1 MKKALIL
8 LIIITVSFCCAVKK
22 TTREPL
28 YNLLVIVS
36 DALRADA
43 LSCYGGEA
51 DTPNIS
57 QLAAE
62 GVLFENAYSNS
73 SWTVPSSISM
83 FTGTYPAAFG
93 QLVIENPDIAK
104 NRPPFFMVND
114 RQVLLAE
121 ALGKKGYDVYY
132 DLESGLAS
140 RSNVTQGFTNYKQNE
155 YYASKSRWFWKKAM
169 QPEFEGQI
177 YDKDVPIF
185 HYLFSTERKFFFM
198 KWIFDPHTVYSPPE
212 NFKAKINVD
221 VSKLTRDREYYER
234 IGSKHDPGPDTL
246 QEVGPTFNEHEL
258 RYLKDLYLKEIE
270 SVDERVGYILKALDS
285 KGLRDKTIIVFTS
298 DHGESFGE
306 QGLFGHGGLFYEER
320 VHVPLIISG
329 PGIVRGKR
337 VKESV
342 SHIDL
347 MPTLKDLLM
356 VDCLHNAQ
364 GKSYRSV
371 LVDEKSSLED
381 REIYFTLGEPLN
393 MTAQKIQDGLKYK
406 NYKMIMLSKKNIR
419 LFDLIE
425 DPDELHDLSKKK
437 KNLVEEM
444 KAKIMAIREEN
455 ERRKQ
460 ENLKNLDPRTLKKV
474 NEETLKQLRALGYIK

>member
-1 MKKALIL
+1 MKKAFIL
-8 LIIITVSFCCAVKK
+8 LIIIAGSFCCAVKK
-22 TTREPL
+22 NRDPQ
-28 YNLLVIVS
+28 YNLLVVVS

-83 FTGTYPAAFG
+83 FTGTYPGAFG
-93 QLVIENPDIAK
+93 QLVIENWDIVG
-104 NRPPFFMVND
+104 NMPPYFVVND
-114 RQVLLAE
+114 REVLLAE

-140 RSNVTQGFTNYKQNE
+140 RSNVTQGFHDYKQTEN
-155 YYASKSRWFWKKAM
+155 YATKPRWYWKKAL
-169 QPEFEGQI
+169 QPEFEVQMD
-177 YDKDVPIF
+177 DKDVPIF
-185 HYLFSTERKFFFM
+185 HYLFSTEKKFFFI
-198 KWIFDPHTVYSPPE
+198 KWIFDPHTVYSPPKK
-212 NFKAKINVD
+212 FKDKINVD
-221 VSKLTRDREYYER
+221 TSKLTRDREYYER

-246 QEVGPTFNEHEL
+246 PEVGPTFNDHEL
-258 RYLKDLYLKEIE
+258 RYLKDLYLKEVE
-270 SVDERVGYILKALDS
+270 SVDERVGNILKALDS
-285 KGLRDKTIIVFTS
+285 KMLRDKTIIVFTS

-306 QGLFGHGGLFYEER
+306 QGRFGHGGLFYEER

-329 PGIVRGKR
+329 PGIIKGRR
-337 VKESV
+337 VKKSV

-356 VDCLHNAQ
+356 ADCLYDAQ
-364 GKSYRSV
+364 GKSFKSV
-371 LVDEKSSLED
+371 LVDEEAILED
-381 REIYFTLGEPLN
+381 REIYFTLGEPLSVSD
-393 MTAQKIQDGLKYK
+393 QKTQEGLKYK
-406 NYKMIMLSKKNIR
+406 NYKLIMSSKKYVR
-419 LFDLIE
+419 LFDLTD

-437 KNLVEEM
+437 KVLVEEL
-444 KAKIMAIREEN
+444 KAKIMAIQVEN

-460 ENLKNLDPRTLKKV
+460 ENLKNLDPETLKKV
-474 NEETLKQLRALGYIK
+474 NKETLKQLRALGYIK